1 MKSREKLILMEE
13 KINAINTTIL
23 KNRDWKIEF
32 INRGANNYCLIIKL
46 NNKEEY
52 FNGTFATYESVL
64 SALDLILNMFSA
76 ELNKKGGK

>member
-13 KINAINTTIL
+13 KINTINTTIL
-23 KNRDWKIEF
+23 KN
-32 INRGANNYCLIIKL
+32 
-46 NNKEEY
+46 NKEY
-52 FNGTFATYESVL
+52 FNGTFATFESVL